1 MVDLQG
7 AKTAINELAVI
18 DRRLHNNLIK
28 TRKAIDSWDFKVLEK
43 VLEALGEDARLLLA
57 RHEDGMPN
65 VARALQGAQEF
76 VAGEEY
82 PGELERSLRDAHIPL
97 QGSYPNYELI
107 PFKLILDPGQ
117 GAVILSVGR
126 KSERISA
133 FEPQQVAAWVAARY
147 KKLVDKKFDSQRFC
161 RELVDAYQ
169 TGNRIAYKQ
178 DEVLWGHAVSLSTIY
193 ELLTVRYSARQEYPK
208 ELYIFELGRL
218 KEQLEIRYQNYR
230 LVFGTAKKQKNA
242 LLVTDSQGRENS
254 LSSLIIFHEEGHA

>member
-1 MVDLQG
+1 
-7 AKTAINELAVI
+7 
-18 DRRLHNNLIK
+18 
-28 TRKAIDSWDFKVLEK
+28 
-43 VLEALGEDARLLLA
+43 
-57 RHEDGMPN
+57 
-65 VARALQGAQEF
+65 
-76 VAGEEY
+76 
-82 PGELERSLRDAHIPL
+82 
-97 QGSYPNYELI
+97 
-107 PFKLILDPGQ
+107 
-117 GAVILSVGR
+117 
-126 KSERISA
+126 
-133 FEPQQVAAWVAARY
+133 VAAWVAARY